1 MPDTRLR
8 ARLES
13 VLPAGPAFAQLRY
26 SFLGLMLV
34 VGLGVAGYV
43 WIADFPPFDALYQ
56 TVLTVT
62 TIGFQEVNPMGQGGR
77 IFTIFLSIVGVG
89 AVLFVFGSAAAL
101 IFEGDLKR
109 DLGAWRMSKNIDALQ
124 DHVIVC
130 GAGRVG
136 REVASELAA
145 RRSDFVVIDASPAAL
160 AVCEKANWLTVEGDA
175 SSVDVLQRAGVARA
189 KGLVVATHSD
199 AQNTF
204 ILLTARGLNPDL
216 YIVARSADPESEANL
231 FQAGADRVISPT
243 TIAGRRMA
251 LATLHPSVVDFAETV
266 LRGGGSVGDGVNQEE
281 RLLLAQIDIM
291 PGAPWDGMT
300 VAQAFADHRV
310 RVLGIRSAD
319 GELTVAPS
327 RAFPLSQGIALMI
340 YGRSDEIEELS
351 AYAAPA
357 QT

>member
-1 MPDTRLR
+1 MRTSPLRLR
-8 ARLES
+8 LQAL
-13 VLPAGPAFAQLRY
+13 LPTGPAFAQLRL

-34 VGLGVAGYV
+34 VGAGVAGYV

-109 DLGAWRMSKNIDALQ
+109 DLGAWRMSKHIDSLQ
-124 DHVIVC
+124 DHIIVC

-136 REVASELAA
+136 REVASELAD
-145 RRSDFVVIDASPAAL
+145 RRTGFVIVDASAEAIAA
-160 AVCEKANWLTVEGDA
+160 CEIAGWLTVVGDA
-175 SSVDVLQRAGVARA
+175 SRHDILQRAGVHRA
-189 KGLVVATHSD
+189 KGLIVATQSD
-199 AQNTF
+199 AENTF
-204 ILLTARGLNPDL
+204 IVLSARSLNADL
-216 YIVARSADPESEANL
+216 YIVARSADPESETNL

-251 LATLHPSVVDFAETV
+251 IATLHPSVVDFAETV
-266 LRGGGSVGDGVNQEE
+266 LRGSTSDGAATPDRE
-281 RLLLAQIDIM
+281 RSLLAQIEIM
-291 PGAPWDGMT
+291 PGAPWDGT
-300 VAQAFADHRV
+300 TISEAFAGRSV
-310 RVLGIRSAD
+310 RVLGIRGPAGD
-319 GELTVAPS
+319 LDIAPTGTVALA
-327 RAFPLSQGIALMI
+327 RGVALMV

-351 AYAAPA
+351 AFAMAPA
-357 QT
+357 T